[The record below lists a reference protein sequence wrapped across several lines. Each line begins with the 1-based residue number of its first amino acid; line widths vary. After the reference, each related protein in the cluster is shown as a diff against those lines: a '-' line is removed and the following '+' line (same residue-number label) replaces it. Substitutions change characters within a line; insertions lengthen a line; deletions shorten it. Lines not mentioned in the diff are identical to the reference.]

1 MNRNDGSRGRDRKNA
16 AGLNKTSLSIKHSVT
31 NQHASLGGGG
41 ALAINATTSK
51 QKNSNYDIPLFTNV
65 SGRRKDINS
74 GSFNAITSTRERHT
88 INQLEKYDL
97 QKVNSAKDPQKKI
110 FEFRVPIFSKHS
122 SVKKECTPV
131 RISGFQKYRPNLRTP
146 TKLYTKFPP

>member
-1 MNRNDGSRGRDRKNA
+1 MNRNDSSRGRDRKNA

-51 QKNSNYDIPLFTNV
+51 QKKPHYEIQLFTKV
-65 SGRRKDINS
+65 SGRRKDVNS
-74 GSFNAITSTRERHT
+74 GSFNTITSTRESQS

-97 QKVNSAKDPQKKI
+97 QKVNSAKDPQKKNI
-110 FEFRVPIFSKHS
+110 EFRDPFFSKLN
-122 SVKKECTPV
+122 SVKKEGPPV
-131 RISGFQKYRPNLRTP
+131 RISGLQKI
-146 TKLYTKFPP
+146 

>member
-1 MNRNDGSRGRDRKNA
+1 MNRNDSSRGRDRKNA

-41 ALAINATTSK
+41 GGALAINATTLK
-51 QKNSNYDIPLFTNV
+51 HKNSNYEIPLFTNV
-65 SGRRKDINS
+65 SGRRKDVNS

-88 INQLEKYDL
+88 INQVEKNDL

-110 FEFRVPIFSKHS
+110 FEFRVPIFSKHN
-122 SVKKECTPV
+122 SVKKEGPPV
-131 RISGFQKYRPNLRTP
+131 RIFGFQKI
-146 TKLYTKFPP
+146 